1 MEKRRIR
8 IKNELIVVTED
19 VYSEYVRWKD
29 RVRYQTKRDG
39 KCGYPSNWRCDG
51 DCGNCQYAQEGYNM
65 ISYATAFAVRP
76 NDISEE
82 DFNPDEMIPDTS
94 AVPVENEAI
103 NRIMWAELT
112 KKLNALV
119 PDGGS
124 IAVMLRDGYSD
135 RQMVRMMKL
144 SSQSTLN
151 YRKRKVQAYLR
162 DHWSEYFD

>member
-1 MEKRRIR
+1 MEKRF
-8 IKNELIVVTED
+8 IKIGHELIEVNEEI
-19 VYSEYVRWKD
+19 YKEYTHWKD
-29 RVRYQTKRDG
+29 RARYQAQRDG

-51 DCGNCQYAQEGYNM
+51 DCGNCRYAQEGYNM

-82 DFNPDEMIPDTS
+82 DFNPEEMIPDTS
-94 AVPVENEAI
+94 AVPVENKAI
-103 NRIMWAELT
+103 NRIVWAELT
-112 KKLNALV
+112 EKLNDFV

-135 RQMVRMMKL
+135 RQMVKIMKL
-144 SSQSTLN
+144 TSQSTLN